1 MKVLTVAAGKGG
13 TGKTTTA
20 VSIAGVLAEQGKRV
34 LVIDLDSQGTA
45 TTYLGAKAEG
55 RALLDLFLE
64 GGSLADIVKPSCVE
78 GVDIVPAS
86 IALARAETL
95 AQEPGAQAI
104 LRERVRELPAKRW
117 DFVVVDTP
125 PGLGFL
131 FISGLVAADA
141 VVVPVEASTT
151 AVGTLDGFLRTLDN
165 VRRLN
170 PTLALAGLLL
180 CRTDSRA
187 RLSADLHAHLRET
200 YGDRVFSAVVRDTV
214 RLREA
219 WSHSQPITRYD
230 GRGIGAADYRAAT
243 AELVERLG

>member
-1 MKVLTVAAGKGG
+1 MT
-13 TGKTTTA
+13 
-20 VSIAGVLAEQGKRV
+20 
-34 LVIDLDSQGTA
+34 
-45 TTYLGAKAEG
+45 
-55 RALLDLFLE
+55 
-64 GGSLADIVKPSCVE
+64 
-78 GVDIVPAS
+78 
-86 IALARAETL
+86 
-95 AQEPGAQAI
+95 
-104 LRERVRELPAKRW
+104 
-117 DFVVVDTP
+117 
-125 PGLGFL
+125 
-131 FISGLVAADA
+131 DA
-141 VVVPVEASTT
+141 VKMLEDVIKAIEKQ
-151 AVGTLDGFLRTLDN
+151 RTDDRKYLIDN